1 MDFQT
6 DNTMKNDNRTILDK
20 EDDAEFL
27 ELLDNNL
34 MLEEQAHLEYLD

>member
-20 EDDAEFL
+20 ENDAEFL
-27 ELLDNNL
+27 KQLDNNL
-34 MLEEQAHLEYLD
+34 MLEEQSHLEYLD